1 MRRQVIG
8 AIVLSMLLAAVS
20 HAQVIYEP
28 VQSQYRTKNG
38 VYYYG
43 GANSR
48 VLEYIYKFDDCFS
61 DRDRRAG
68 AYGIGYLHPNLI
80 GRPPQNVY
88 VDCLPYQNAAVY
100 GYTSVDARNE
110 AYARL
115 PRFFRMGDLLAQAV
129 ASPDGMG
136 VVVPAQTRGTIE
148 IRPTG
153 QPPAMIPSTGPAT
166 QPKAILIIPKKVAPV
181 SVPKTVA
188 DVR

>member
-28 VQSQYRTKNG
+28 VQSQYRTNNG

-43 GANSR
+43 GTNPR
-48 VLEYIYKFDDCFS
+48 VLEYIYQRDCFIN
-61 DRDRRAG
+61 RDPRAG
-68 AYGIGYLHPNLI
+68 AYGIGYLHRNLI
-80 GRPPQNVY
+80 GRPPQTVY
-88 VDCLPYQNAAVY
+88 NDCLPYQNAAVY
-100 GYTSVDARNE
+100 GYTSVDARND

-115 PRFFRMGDLLAQAV
+115 PRLAQAV
-129 ASPDGMG
+129 RSADGMG

-153 QPPAMIPSTGPAT
+153 QPPATIPSTGPAT

-188 DVR
+188 DAR